1 MEPSRVEAIKN
12 AIKANFDA
20 SPPNYDDFER
30 ASGLF
35 AFLAAELAS
44 SAGVAPGQNV
54 VDVGCGTGIST
65 VVLSEVVG
73 PGGHVT
79 GVDISPGMLAV
90 ARKRAAGRNN
100 LELMEGDGGR
110 LDSLLTGRTFD
121 SVIYNAC
128 IFLLPDAEQ
137 SLIGAFRVLGPGG
150 TVAMNHIGGAFVGE
164 RELFTELFP
173 EWTGGGLFPVPRF
186 PADVAGLEK
195 MAAAAGFSGIRTGT
209 VGKELPIELLQRFYQ
224 VPAQSAS
231 LYPKL
236 ALAERMGAVEKMFA
250 IARQKGVRSAR
261 MRWKWITGMRP
272 V

>member
-12 AIKANFDA
+12 AIRANFDA

-44 SAGVAPGQNV
+44 SAGVAPGQRV
-54 VDVGCGTGIST
+54 VDIGCGTGIST
-65 VVLSEVVG
+65 VVLSDVVG
-73 PGGHVT
+73 PGGRVT

-90 ARKRAAGRNN
+90 ARKRAAGHQNV
-100 LELMEGDGGR
+100 EFIEGDAGR
-110 LDSLLTGRTFD
+110 LDSILAGRKFD
-121 SVIYNAC
+121 VVLYNAC
-128 IFLLPDAEQ
+128 IFLLPDAAD
-137 SLIGAFRVLGPGG
+137 SLGGAFRIIRPGG
-150 TVAMNHIGGAFVGE
+150 TVAMNHIAGAFAGDK
-164 RELFTELFP
+164 ELFTELFP
-173 EWTGGGLFPVPRF
+173 EWMGGGLFPAPRF

-195 MAAAAGFSGIRTGT
+195 MAAAAGFSGICTGT
-209 VGKELPIELLQRFYQ
+209 VGKELPIELLKRFYQ

-236 ALAERMGAVEKMFA
+236 AIAERMGAVEKMFS
-250 IARQKGVRSAR
+250 IARQKGVTAAR
-261 MRWKWITGMRP
+261 MRWKWITALKP